1 MKAFFDTSVLV
12 ATFYADHEH
21 HRPSIET
28 FLRFDKKSAC
38 CSAHTLVEVYA
49 ILTGMPAPRRVS
61 GNEALL
67 FLGNVRD
74 RLTLVVL
81 DEQEYFHVVEAAAEA
96 GLAGGAIYDAILG
109 RCALKA
115 KAQVIFTWNLKN
127 FVRLS
132 PEIARRVK
140 APADRI

>member
-1 MKAFFDTSVLV
+1 VLV

-21 HRPSIET
+21 HQRSIDV
-28 FLRFDKKSAC
+28 FLRFDKKNAC
-38 CSAHTLVEVYA
+38 CGAHSLAEVYA

-67 FLGNVRD
+67 FLGDIRNH
-74 RLTLVVL
+74 LTLVAL
-81 DEQEYFHVVEAAAEA
+81 NEQEYFQVAEASAEA

-115 KAQVIFTWNLKN
+115 KAQVIYGM
-127 FVRLS
+127 
-132 PEIARRVK
+132 
-140 APADRI
+140 